1 MKAIRRGGNSMTAAE
16 ATELAQA
23 QKMRRITTHDV
34 AIGTVLPRD
43 ASDITGKIL
52 ARRGEVITSR
62 AQINTLIEHG
72 LFAEASM
79 PAERSVS
86 RSTSAVA
93 LVLEA
98 RRRLELSCTQY
109 SPKTHF
115 QEQILEVRRLI
126 AEACTLCEEV
136 SLATVLLQRQ
146 GRYSFRHSVDVAIA
160 CQVVGTTLNVGEPDL
175 TSIVAAA
182 LTMNI
187 AMLELQDTLQDQHE
201 PLTDT
206 QRQQVQEHPGKGEAL
221 LRERGVD
228 DEVWLHAVHCHHE
241 AIDGTGYGRQEKD
254 GEVPIPAQF
263 IALAD
268 VYCARISS
276 RVNRRA
282 LRPSTAL
289 KALFLDQAKK
299 VRHGLASQFIKAVGV
314 FPPGTLVRLQN
325 GEIAIVTRRG
335 ESASRPQVCAV
346 VRTGGT
352 PHLVPVSRDTGLPMY
367 AVCEVLDWSA
377 LGKPPSMES
386 VWGKVAAV

>member
-1 MKAIRRGGNSMTAAE
+1 MAAVALE
-16 ATELAQA
+16 FGQE

-34 AIGTVLPRD
+34 AIGTVLARD
-43 ASDITGKIL
+43 ASDITGKVL

-72 LFAEASM
+72 LFAEEPM
-79 PAERSVS
+79 PAEPSVP

-98 RRRLELSCTQY
+98 RRRLEASCTQY
-109 SPKTHF
+109 SPKTPF
-115 QEQILEVRRLI
+115 PDQILEVRRLI
-126 AEACTLCEEV
+126 AEACSLSEEV

-187 AMLELQDTLQDQHE
+187 AMLDLQDALQEQHE
-201 PLTDT
+201 PLTDA
-206 QRQQVQEHPGKGEAL
+206 QRQQVQEHPGKGAVL
-221 LRERGVD
+221 LRHLGVD
-228 DEVWLHAVHCHHE
+228 DEVWLEAVHCHHE
-241 AIDGTGYGRQEKD
+241 AIDGTGYGRPEKG

-314 FPPGTLVRLQN
+314 FPPGTPVRLEN
-325 GEIAIVTRRG
+325 GEIAIVTRQG
-335 ESASRPQVCAV
+335 ESATRPQVCAV

-367 AVCEVLDWSA
+367 AVCEVLEWSA

-386 VWGKVAAV
+386 VWGKVAS

>member
-1 MKAIRRGGNSMTAAE
+1 MNGVWRSGNGMTAAVDFE
-16 ATELAQA
+16 QG
-23 QKMRRITTHDV
+23 QRRRRITPQDV

-43 ASDITGKIL
+43 VSDITGRVL

-62 AQINTLIEHG
+62 AQINALIEHG
-72 LFAEASM
+72 LFAEDPLS
-79 PAERSVS
+79 PEPVVP

-98 RRRLELSCTQY
+98 RRRLELSCTHY

-115 QEQILEVRRLI
+115 QERILEVRRLV
-126 AEACTLCEEV
+126 AAACSLSEEV

-182 LTMNI
+182 LTMNL
-187 AMLELQDTLQDQHE
+187 AMLDLQDALQEQHE

-206 QRQQVQEHPGKGEAL
+206 QRQRVQEHPAKGEAL
-221 LRERGVD
+221 LRKLGVN
-228 DEVWLHAVHCHHE
+228 DETWLHAVLCHHE
-241 AIDGTGYGRQEKD
+241 AIDGTGYGRPKKG

-263 IALAD
+263 ISLAD

-276 RVNRRA
+276 RINRRA

-299 VRHGLASQFIKAVGV
+299 VRGGLASQFIKAVGV
-314 FPPGTLVRLQN
+314 FPPGTPVRLQN

-352 PHLVPVSRDTGLPMY
+352 PHLAPIARDTGLPQY
-367 AVCEVLDWSA
+367 TVCEVLDWSA
-377 LGKPPSMES
+377 LGAPPSMES
-386 VWGKVAAV
+386 VWGKVAS